1 MIDVARVYNIVRDLC
16 NKDQKGFVSPEVF
29 NTFASAAQQNVFNE
43 MFTELKMATRLRASN
58 ADSGRDKSVYKQV
71 EEDLSYY
78 IVEAL
83 LPDTDFVAE
92 TTEGAGDAVNP
103 DEAYIAR
110 KPLNLARIISMTVAN
125 TNTSV
130 ELVYDAE
137 QGARILNS
145 NLSAPTED
153 FPVALIMSNT
163 IQVFPD
169 TLAGDGVN
177 IKYYRSPRSAYP
189 IDILETVE
197 GDDPIVVF
205 QAGDFDLQSQPRY
218 STVNLDSY
226 SGLVVQN
233 LIDSRNFDLPSHYL
247 TEVVAEICKMIGVRL
262 RDKDLFAFA
271 NQETQAN

>member
-189 IDILETVE
+189 IDI
-197 GDDPIVVF
+197 
-205 QAGDFDLQSQPRY
+205 QPRY
-218 STVNLDSY
+218 STVNLDPA

-233 LIDSRNFDLPSHYL
+233 LVDSRNFDLPSHYL

>member
-92 TTEGAGDAVNP
+92 TTEGADDAVNP

-197 GDDPIVVF
+197 GQDPIVVF

-218 STVNLDSY
+218 STVNLDPE

-233 LIDSRNFDLPSHYL
+233 LVDSRNFDLPSHYL

>member
-92 TTEGAGDAVNP
+92 TTEGEDDAVNP

-197 GDDPIVVF
+197 GEDPIVVF

-218 STVNLDSY
+218 STVNLDPE

-233 LIDSRNFDLPSHYL
+233 LVDSRNFDLPSHYL

>member
-92 TTEGAGDAVNP
+92 TTEGADDAVNP

-197 GDDPIVVF
+197 GDDPIVAF

-218 STVNLDSY
+218 STVNLDAE

-233 LIDSRNFDLPSHYL
+233 LVDSRNFDLPSHYL